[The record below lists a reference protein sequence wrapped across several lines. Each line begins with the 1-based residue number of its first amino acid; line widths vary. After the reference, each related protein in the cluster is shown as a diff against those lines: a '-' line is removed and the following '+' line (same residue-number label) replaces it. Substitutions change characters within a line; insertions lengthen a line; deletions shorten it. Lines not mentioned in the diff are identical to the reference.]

1 MLICELAN
9 GVEPFGCTPK
19 TLMLTEK
26 FRGCT
31 PQLLDR
37 STIPIDESMDSGGN
51 KYVFL
56 I

>member
-9 GVEPFGCTPK
+9 GVEPFACTPK

-26 FRGCT
+26 FRGCI

-37 STIPIDESMDSGGN
+37 STIPRDENIENGGR
-51 KYVFL
+51 
-56 I
+56 